1 MNRRLFAFATA
12 AALAGCAT
20 AQPVETPR
28 AEGRSAIVYATLT
41 LGGADYA
48 VEWYVPAG
56 TPLALMTVQHGFARE
71 CANVRGTGLA
81 MADRGLLGLCVN
93 ANMAGGNP
101 ALAEAL
107 ATTLLG
113 GATAPGVGQP
123 QRFVVGGHSAG
134 GHFASRLGWALAQQA
149 PARLAGAVL
158 FDPVAA
164 NDSFTGNVLAIA
176 AAGQRPVLA
185 VNANPGSCNAQNNAD
200 PALRAVA
207 AAGGDGFV
215 GLQLIDRSSHV
226 DVEGRDSNLLGVL
239 PCGRP
244 LRANTDALR
253 TLAGAWA
260 ADAAT
265 GMRDPAYYPGGSFVQ
280 GLVGAGQAR
289 PID

>member
-1 MNRRLFAFATA
+1 MNRRLLAFATA

-20 AQPVETPR
+20 AQPVEPAAR
-28 AEGRSAIVYATLT
+28 ARIVYGTLAI
-41 LGGADYA
+41 GGADYA
-48 VEWYVPAG
+48 VEWYVPDA
-56 TPLALMTVQHGFARE
+56 TPVALMTVQHGFARQ

-81 MADRGLLGLCVN
+81 LADRGLLGLCVN
-93 ANMAGGNP
+93 ANLAGGNP

-107 ATTLLG
+107 ATTLLA
-113 GATAPGVGQP
+113 GATAPGVAQP
-123 QRFVVGGHSAG
+123 QRFVAGGHSAG

-164 NDSFTGNVLAIA
+164 NDSFTTNVLAIA

-185 VNANPGSCNAQNNAD
+185 INANASSCNAQNNAD

-207 AAGGDGFV
+207 LAGGDGFV

-226 DVEGRDSNLLGVL
+226 DVEGRDTNLAGTL

-260 ADAAT
+260 ADAAAGT
-265 GMRDPAYYPGGSFVQ
+265 RDPAYYPGGSYVQ

>member
-1 MNRRLFAFATA
+1 MNRRALTLVAA

-20 AQPVETPR
+20 AQPVEPQ
-28 AEGRSAIVYATLT
+28 AAAARSSIVYATLAI
-41 LGGADYA
+41 GGSDYA
-48 VEWYVPAG
+48 VEWYVPGG
-56 TPLALMTVQHGFARE
+56 TPAALMTVQHGFARQ
-71 CANVRGTGLA
+71 CANLRGTGLA
-81 MADRGLLGLCVN
+81 LADRGLLGLCVN
-93 ANMAGGNP
+93 ATMAGGNP

-107 ATTLLG
+107 VAALLD
-113 GATAPGVGQP
+113 GASAPGVAQP

-134 GHFASRLGWALAQQA
+134 GHFASRVGWALAQQA

-176 AAGQRPVLA
+176 ASGQRPVLA
-185 VNANPGSCNAQNNAD
+185 INANPGSCNAQNNAD

-226 DVEGRDSNLLGVL
+226 DAEGRDSNLVGVL

-244 LRANTDALR
+244 LRDNTDSLR
-253 TLAGAWA
+253 TLAAAWA
-260 ADAAT
+260 ADAAAGT
-265 GMRDPAYYPGGSFVQ
+265 RDAAYYPGGAVVE
-280 GLVGAGQAR
+280 GLVGAGRAR